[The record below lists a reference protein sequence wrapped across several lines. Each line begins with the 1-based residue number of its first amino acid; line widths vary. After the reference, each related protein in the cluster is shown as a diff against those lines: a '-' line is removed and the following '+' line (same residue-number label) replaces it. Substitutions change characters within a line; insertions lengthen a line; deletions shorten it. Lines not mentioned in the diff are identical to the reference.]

1 MMQGTA
7 SIKPS
12 GLAVRWRGGAGVT
25 LLMMLSLFLCGCP
38 PLHGEDDTVVDAAS
52 RQKTGQRQQLQQI
65 ELDQQ
70 MNSMLFQGM
79 GNPKLARQKFI
90 DRLLLEVSGVD
101 EICGLT
107 DQQRLKCETAARL
120 DVARMMDDVD
130 VVRRRYAGR
139 TIDLNSPADQAE
151 WNRFH
156 RDVTVVQAK
165 LTGEGDATSL
175 LERVIAGVLDDT
187 QRSVWE
193 RESELRRQYQ
203 WQSVVET
210 GLTQLDLALGLTAE
224 QHDAIRGMLME
235 QPLRMNG
242 GMVWG
247 QHNHIEPYICRYA
260 MSRLDRSRLDALVSK
275 RQRKMLGQFIDQGQG
290 MADYLKQQKLIL
302 E

>member
-12 GLAVRWRGGAGVT
+12 ELAVYWRGGAGIM
-25 LLMMLSLFLCGCP
+25 LLVMLSLLLCGCP
-38 PLHGEDDTVVDAAS
+38 PLHGEDDTVVDAAT
-52 RQKTGQRQQLQQI
+52 RQKTGQGMHPQQI
-65 ELDQQ
+65 ALDQQ
-70 MNSMLFQGM
+70 MNSMFFQGAS
-79 GNPKLARQKFI
+79 NPKLARQKFI
-90 DRLLLEVSGVD
+90 DRLLLQVSAVD
-101 EICGLT
+101 DVCGLT

-120 DVARMMDDVD
+120 DVARIMDEVD

-156 RDVTVVQAK
+156 QDVTVVQAK
-165 LTGEGDATSL
+165 LTSEGGATSL

-203 WQSVVET
+203 WQSVVEA

-275 RQRKMLGQFIDQGQG
+275 RQRKMLGECIEQGQATG
-290 MADYLKQQKLIL
+290 EWLKQRKLIL

>member
-1 MMQGTA
+1 MQGTA
-7 SIKPS
+7 SMKPS
-12 GLAVRWRGGAGVT
+12 GLAVRWRGGAGIT
-25 LLMMLSLFLCGCP
+25 LLSMLSIFLCGCP
-38 PLHGEDDTVVDAAS
+38 PLHGEDDTVVDAAT
-52 RQKTGQRQQLQQI
+52 RQKTGQGLQHQQI
-65 ELDQQ
+65 ALDQQ
-70 MNSMLFQGM
+70 MNSIFFQGV
-79 GNPKLARQKFI
+79 GNSKLARQKFI
-90 DRLLLEVSGVD
+90 DRLLLQVSAVD
-101 EICGLT
+101 EVCGLT

-151 WNRFH
+151 WNRFR
-156 RDVTVVQAK
+156 RDATVVAAK

-175 LERVIAGVLDDT
+175 LERVIAAVLDDT
-187 QRSVWE
+187 QRPVWE

-242 GMVWG
+242 GMVCG
-247 QHNHIEPYICRYA
+247 QQNHVEPYICRYA
-260 MSRLDRSRLDALVSK
+260 LSRLDRSRLDALVSK
-275 RQRKMLGQFIDQGQG
+275 RQRKMLGECIDQGQAMG
-290 MADYLKQQKLIL
+290 EWLKQRKFIL

>member
-12 GLAVRWRGGAGVT
+12 GLAHRWRGGAGIA
-25 LLMMLSLFLCGCP
+25 LLAMLSLFLCGYP
-38 PLHGEDDTVVDAAS
+38 PLHGEDDTVVDAAT
-52 RQKTGQRQQLQQI
+52 RQKTGRGMQLQQI

-70 MNSMLFQGM
+70 MNSIFFQGV
-79 GNPKLARQKFI
+79 GNSKLARQKFI
-90 DRLLLEVSGVD
+90 DRLLLQVSAVD
-101 EICGLT
+101 AVCGLN

-151 WNRFH
+151 WNRFQ
-156 RDVTVVQAK
+156 RDATVVQAK

-193 RESELRRQYQ
+193 RESELRRQHQ

-242 GMVWG
+242 GMVLG
-247 QHNHIEPYICRYA
+247 QQNHVEPYICRYA
-260 MSRLDRSRLDALVSK
+260 LSRLDRSRLDALVSE
-275 RQRKMLGQFIDQGQG
+275 RQQKMLGECIDHGQAMG
-290 MADYLKQQKLIL
+290 EWLKQRKLIL

>member
-1 MMQGTA
+1 MQGTA

-25 LLMMLSLFLCGCP
+25 LLMMLALFLCGCP

-247 QHNHIEPYICRYA
+247 QQNHIEPYICRYA
-260 MSRLDRSRLDALVSK
+260 LSRLDRSRLDALVSK

-290 MADYLKQQKLIL
+290 MADYLKQRKLIL

>member
-7 SIKPS
+7 AIKPS
-12 GLAVRWRGGAGVT
+12 GLAHRWRGGAGIA
-25 LLMMLSLFLCGCP
+25 LLAMLSLFLCGYP
-38 PLHGEDDTVVDAAS
+38 PLHGEDDTVVDAAT
-52 RQKTGQRQQLQQI
+52 RQKTGRGMQLQQI
-65 ELDQQ
+65 ELYQQ
-70 MNSMLFQGM
+70 MNSIFFQGV
-79 GNPKLARQKFI
+79 GNSKLARQKFI
-90 DRLLLEVSGVD
+90 DRLLLQVSAVD
-101 EICGLT
+101 EVCGLN

-156 RDVTVVQAK
+156 RDATVVQAK

-203 WQSVVET
+203 WQSVVES

-242 GMVWG
+242 GMILG
-247 QHNHIEPYICRYA
+247 QQNHVEPYICRYA
-260 MSRLDRSRLDALVSK
+260 LSRLDRSRLDALVSE
-275 RQRKMLGQFIDQGQG
+275 RQQKMLGECIEQGQA
-290 MADYLKQQKLIL
+290 MAEWLKQRKLIL

>member
-1 MMQGTA
+1 MQGTA

-79 GNPKLARQKFI
+79 VNPKLARQKFI

-235 QPLRMNG
+235 RPLRMNG

-247 QHNHIEPYICRYA
+247 QQNHIEPYICKYA
-260 MSRLDRSRLDALVSK
+260 LSRLDRSRLDALVSK

-290 MADYLKQQKLIL
+290 MADYLKQRKLIL

>member
-1 MMQGTA
+1 MQGTA
-7 SIKPS
+7 AMKPS
-12 GLAVRWRGGAGVT
+12 GLAHRWRGGAGIA
-25 LLMMLSLFLCGCP
+25 LLAMLSLFLCGCP
-38 PLHGEDDTVVDAAS
+38 PLHGEDDTVVDAAT
-52 RQKTGQRQQLQQI
+52 RQKTGRGMQLQQI

-70 MNSMLFQGM
+70 MNSIFFQGV
-79 GNPKLARQKFI
+79 GNSKLARQKFI
-90 DRLLLEVSGVD
+90 DRLLLQVSAVD
-101 EICGLT
+101 AVCGLN

-156 RDVTVVQAK
+156 RDATVVQAK

-242 GMVWG
+242 GMVCG
-247 QHNHIEPYICRYA
+247 QQNHVEPYICRYA
-260 MSRLDRSRLDALVSK
+260 LSRLDRSRLDALVSK
-275 RQRKMLGQFIDQGQG
+275 RQREMLGECIDQGQAMG
-290 MADYLKQQKLIL
+290 EWLKQRKFIL

>member
-1 MMQGTA
+1 MQGTA

-247 QHNHIEPYICRYA
+247 QQNHIEPYICKYA
-260 MSRLDRSRLDALVSK
+260 LSRLDRSRLDALVSK

-290 MADYLKQQKLIL
+290 MADYLKQRKLIL

>member
-7 SIKPS
+7 AMKPS
-12 GLAVRWRGGAGVT
+12 GLAVRWRDGAGIT
-25 LLMMLSLFLCGCP
+25 LLVMLSLFLCGCP
-38 PLHGEDDTVVDAAS
+38 PLHGEDDTVVDAAT
-52 RQKTGQRQQLQQI
+52 RQKTGQRLQPQQI
-65 ELDQQ
+65 DLDQQ
-70 MNSMLFQGM
+70 MKSMFFQGV

-90 DRLLLEVSGVD
+90 DKLLLEVSGVD

-130 VVRRRYAGR
+130 VVLRRYAGR

-156 RDVTVVQAK
+156 RDATVVQAK
-165 LTGEGDATSL
+165 LTGEYDATSL
-175 LERVIAGVLDDT
+175 LERVIARVLDDT

-203 WQSVVET
+203 WQSVVES

-224 QHDAIRGMLME
+224 QHDAISGMLLE

-242 GMVWG
+242 GMILG
-247 QHNHIEPYICRYA
+247 QHTHAEPFICKYA
-260 MSRLDRSRLDALVSK
+260 LSRLDRSRLDALVSE
-275 RQRKMLGQFIDQGQG
+275 RQQKMLGECIEQGQA
-290 MADYLKQQKLIL
+290 MAEWLKQRKLIL